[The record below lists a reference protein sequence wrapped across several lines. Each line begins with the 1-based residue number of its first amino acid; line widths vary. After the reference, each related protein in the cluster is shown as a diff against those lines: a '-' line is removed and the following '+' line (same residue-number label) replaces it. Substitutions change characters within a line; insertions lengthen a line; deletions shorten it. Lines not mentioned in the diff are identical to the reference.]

1 MSSIKRNFIYNIMYQ
16 LLILILPLITAPYV
30 ARVLG
35 TDGTGT
41 YAYTYS
47 IANYFILF
55 AMLGLNNY
63 GNRSIAKIRD
73 DKEALSNTFW
83 NIYALQFISAAL
95 AIVIYILYISFFLND
110 YWVVFIY
117 QLVYVGSALFDI
129 NWFFFGIEQFKLTVM
144 RNTVIKL
151 LSVGLVF
158 IFVKSAEDLWL
169 YTLIC
174 AGGMMMSNLVLWPFL
189 RQFVYFKKPEI
200 KIIKTHII
208 PNFILFIPILA
219 LSLYKIMDKIMLG
232 RMSGMIQVGFY
243 DNSEKII
250 NIPMGIIM
258 ALGVVML
265 PKMSNLAANKNIEQ
279 SRKYLEYSL
288 HFIAFLA
295 PALTFGI
302 AGIAPEF
309 ALIFYGEEFA
319 ACGRIITVLSPIIL
333 FISLGNVI
341 RTEYLIPN
349 NKDKIFVISII
360 IGAIINLTMN
370 ILAIPKFGA
379 LGTAVAT
386 ICAEASV
393 AIVQTLAVWK
403 SIPVRMYLN
412 KVSVY
417 AVIGTVMYLAI
428 RVVASILGRSITTIA
443 VEIIIGSMVYI
454 ILSFICLW
462 FLKDDLLA
470 GIITDIKKKVKKLT
484 IIRNH

>member
-1 MSSIKRNFIYNIMYQ
+1 MYQ

-35 TDGTGT
+35 ADGTGT

-55 AMLGLNNY
+55 AILGLNNY

-73 DKEALSNTFW
+73 DKEELSKTFC
-83 NIYALQFISAAL
+83 NIYTLQFITAAL

-110 YWVVFIY
+110 YWVVAIC

-158 IFVKSAEDLWL
+158 LFVKSAEDLWM
-169 YTLIC
+169 YTLIY
-174 AGGMMMSNLVLWPFL
+174 AGGMMISNLVLWPFL

-200 KIIKTHII
+200 RIIKTHII

-258 ALGVVML
+258 ALGIVML
-265 PKMSNLAANKNIEQ
+265 PKMSNLAANKNIEK
-279 SRKYLEYSL
+279 SCKYLEYSL

-319 ACGRIITVLSPIIL
+319 ACGSIITVLSPIIL

-360 IGAIINLTMN
+360 IGAIINLTLN
-370 ILAIPKFGA
+370 IFTIPKFGA
-379 LGTAVAT
+379 LGTAIAT

-403 SIPVRMYLN
+403 SIPVRMYFN
-412 KVSVY
+412 KVTVY

-428 RVVASILGRSITTIA
+428 RIVASILGRSITTIA
-443 VEIIIGSMVYI
+443 VEIILGSMVYI
-454 ILSFICLW
+454 ILSFLSLW
-462 FLKDDLLA
+462 LLKDDLLA
-470 GIITDIKKKVKKLT
+470 SIITGIKKRVEKLT

>member
-1 MSSIKRNFIYNIMYQ
+1 MSSIKRNFTYNIMYQ
-16 LLILILPLITAPYV
+16 LLILILPLVTAPYI

-35 TDGTGT
+35 ADGTGT

-63 GNRSIAKIRD
+63 GNRSIAIIRE
-73 DKEALSNTFW
+73 DKEELSNTFW

-95 AIVIYILYISFFLND
+95 AIVIYILFIFFFLSD
-110 YWVVFIY
+110 YWAVSIY
-117 QLVYVGSALFDI
+117 QLIYVGSALFDI

-144 RNTVIKL
+144 RNTAIKL

-158 IFVKSAEDLWL
+158 IFVKSAEDLWM

-174 AGGMMMSNLVLWPFL
+174 AGGMMMSNLALWPFL
-189 RQFVYFKKPEI
+189 RRFIYFKKPKI
-200 KIIKTHII
+200 DIIKTHII
-208 PNFILFIPILA
+208 PNLILFIPIVA
-219 LSLYKIMDKIMLG
+219 LSFYKIMDKIMLG
-232 RMSGMIQVGFY
+232 KMRGMVQVGFY

-258 ALGVVML
+258 ALGTVML
-265 PKMSNLAANKNIEQ
+265 PKMSNLAANKDIEQ

-288 HFIAFLA
+288 QFIAFFA

-309 ALIFYGEEFA
+309 ASIFYGEEFA
-319 ACGRIITVLSPIIL
+319 ACGKIITFLSPIIL
-333 FISLGNVI
+333 FISLGNVV

-360 IGAIINLTMN
+360 IGAIINLTIN
-370 ILAIPKFGA
+370 IFTIPKFGA
-379 LGTAVAT
+379 LGAAVAT

-412 KVSVY
+412 KVTVY

-428 RVVASILGRSITTIA
+428 RIVARMLGKSITTIA
-443 VEIIIGSMVYI
+443 VEIIVGSTIYV
-454 ILSFICLW
+454 ILSFLCLW
-462 FLKDDLLA
+462 ILKDHLLA
-470 GIITDIKKKVKKLT
+470 GILTDIKKKVKKLT

>member
-1 MSSIKRNFIYNIMYQ
+1 MNSIKRNLTYNITYQ
-16 LLILILPLITAPYV
+16 LLILILPLVTAPYV

-35 TDGTGT
+35 ADGIGT

-47 IANYFILF
+47 IANYFVLF

-63 GNRSIAKIRD
+63 GNRSIAKIHE
-73 DKEALSNTFW
+73 DKEELSNTFW

-95 AIVIYILYISFFLND
+95 AIVIYILYLFCFLND
-110 YWVVFIY
+110 YGVVALY

-144 RNTVIKL
+144 RNTAIKL
-151 LSVGLVF
+151 LSVGLIF
-158 IFVKSAEDLWL
+158 IFVKSAKDLWL

-174 AGGMMMSNLVLWPFL
+174 TGGIMISNLALWPFL
-189 RQFVYFKKPEI
+189 KQFVYFKKPEI

-208 PNFILFIPILA
+208 PNFILFIPIIA

-232 RMSGMIQVGFY
+232 RMSGIIQVGFY

-258 ALGVVML
+258 ALGTVML

-288 HFIAFLA
+288 QFIAFLA

-309 ALIFYGEEFA
+309 ALIFYGEKFA
-319 ACGRIITVLSPIIL
+319 ACGGIITSLSPIIL
-333 FISLGNVI
+333 FISLGNVV

-360 IGAIINLTMN
+360 IGAIVNLIMN
-370 ILAIPKFGA
+370 ILIIPKFGA
-379 LGTAVAT
+379 VGAAVAT

-393 AIVQTLAVWK
+393 AIVQALSVRK
-403 SIPVRMYLN
+403 SIPIRMYLN
-412 KVSVY
+412 KVTLY
-417 AVIGTVMYLAI
+417 IVIGAVMYLFI
-428 RVVASILGRSITTIA
+428 RIIARALGISITTIA
-443 VEIIIGSMVYI
+443 VEIIVGGMIYI
-454 ILSFICLW
+454 ILSFLCLW
-462 FLKDDLLA
+462 ILKDDLLT
-470 GIITDIKKKVKKLT
+470 GIITNIKKELKNLQ
-484 IIRNH
+484 